1 MTNRNTI
8 NTVGYYDTN
17 ADAFFDQ
24 TIGVDM
30 TPLYA
35 RFLAHVPP
43 GGHIEDAG
51 CGSGRDAK
59 AFLER
64 GYQVSAFDASAEL
77 AQRASRLLSIPVQC
91 RRFDEIA
98 EVESYDAIWACAS
111 LLHVGKA
118 DLPVAVAQL
127 TRSLRVGGVL
137 YASFKHGVGERIDA
151 NGRYFTDMTS
161 DVLQAL
167 VNHVGR
173 LKLLESWQTG
183 DRRGDRPAE
192 LWQNILVFK
201 C

>member
-1 MTNRNTI
+1 MTTKNTM

-30 TPLYA
+30 SPLYA
-35 RFLAHVPP
+35 RFLARVPP
-43 GGHIEDAG
+43 GGHIVDAG

-77 AQRASRLLSIPVQC
+77 AQRASRSLGIPVQC

-111 LLHVGKA
+111 LLHVGAA

-127 TRSLRVGGVL
+127 TRSLRVGGVF

-151 NGRYFTDMTS
+151 NGRHFTDMTP

-167 VNHVGR
+167 VTRVGR
-173 LKLLESWQTG
+173 LKLIESWQTG
-183 DRRGDRPAE
+183 DRRGDRPE
-192 LWQNILVFK
+192 VLWQNILALK
-201 C
+201 R